1 MAKSKETFN
10 KKEKEKKRL
19 KQKKDKQEKMEERR
33 AMAKK
38 GKSLG
43 EMMAYVDEN
52 GNLSDTSPDPRNKK
66 KFVLEDIQISI
77 PKMEHDPSMDLPR
90 KGVVTFFNDAKGFGF
105 INDQL
110 TNERIFVHIN
120 SLTEE
125 VRESDKVEFE
135 IEKGPRGLSAVNV
148 KKLA

>member
-10 KKEKEKKRL
+10 KKEREKKRL
-19 KQKKDKQEKMEERR
+19 KQKKEKQEQIEERR
-33 AMAKK
+33 AKAEK

-66 KFVLEDIQISI
+66 MFVLEEIQIGV
-77 PKMEHDPSMDLPR
+77 PKMEHDPSLDLPR

-110 TNERIFVHIN
+110 TNERIFVHVN
-120 SLTEE
+120 NLTEE
-125 VRESDKVEFE
+125 IGENDKVEFE
-135 IEKGPRGLSAVNV
+135 IEKTPRGLGAINV
-148 KKLA
+148 KKIG

>member
-1 MAKSKETFN
+1 MARSKETFN
-10 KKEKEKKRL
+10 KRDQQQKKL
-19 KQKKDKQEKMEERR
+19 KQRQDKLQRKEERK
-33 AMAKK
+33 ANSQK
-38 GKSLG
+38 GKGLD